1 MQLTLK
7 ILNIIFTLLNIY
19 LIKKFLH
26 LYQLKDYNNTRYLQH
41 IFHKKYLFVVPIFL
55 LTFLLNLTQILWLK
69 ILCFISS
76 IVLHFT
82 FCSTLIQSKKTPIKF
97 TKKLIR
103 LYLISS
109 IFFIITIAFLT
120 KILLIYQIFIVF
132 SPILSNLINFYDKI
146 KNFNFI
152 KSAKTKLKNSKTK
165 IIAITGSNGKTSVKN
180 ILLSLLSTQYKV
192 QATPASYNTP
202 LGISK
207 FINEELKTDCKF
219 VILEYGARHK
229 NDVNNL
235 CKIFGA
241 DYGILTTI
249 SPQHLLT
256 FKSIENVVKAKS
268 ELPKFLKN
276 NLCIFNVDNKFC
288 KTMFEQKTGEK
299 IRVSLSQKADVFAS
313 KIELKNFQT
322 KFRLH
327 TSKLC
332 AIITTNLLGK
342 HNVTNIILAS
352 ALALELGV
360 KIENIVEAISS
371 LQPTPHRLE
380 YIKSHINILDDSYN
394 CSIESAKQA
403 INVLNSTTNKKMAVT
418 PGIIEGGKN
427 QFNLNF
433 KLGKLLKNLDYVII
447 VGETNKKAILSGIK
461 SQNYKCKIILSKS
474 LNESKQYFQLLNKDD
489 CLLLLNDL
497 PDDYN

>member
-1 MQLTLK
+1 MLLALK
-7 ILNIIFTLLNIY
+7 ILDIIFAFTNIIFVKN
-19 LIKKFLH
+19 FLH

-41 IFHKKYLFVVPIFL
+41 LFCQKLIYILVLIL
-55 LTFLLNLTQILWLK
+55 LTVVTNLILNSIFKLIIFIFSIILNIIFNFK
-69 ILCFISS
+69 
-76 IVLHFT
+76 
-82 FCSTLIQSKKTPIKF
+82 LINSKKTPIKY
-97 TKKLIR
+97 TNKLKR

-109 IFFIITIAFLT
+109 ILMYFSLFFDNYLLISQ
-120 KILLIYQIFIVF
+120 ILLIII
-132 SPILSNLINFYDKI
+132 PILANFLNFYDKI

-152 KSAKTKLKNSKTK
+152 KSAQQKLKNNKTK

-207 FINEELKTDCKF
+207 FINDELKSDCEF

-229 NDVNNL
+229 NDVKNL

-241 DYGILTTI
+241 DYGIVTTI
-249 SPQHLLT
+249 SPQHLQT
-256 FKSIENVVKAKS
+256 FKCIENIVKAKN

-276 NLCIFNVDNKFC
+276 KPCVFNVDNKYC
-288 KTMFEQKTGEK
+288 RSMFDEKVGEK
-299 IRVSLSQKADVFAS
+299 ICVSLSQKADIFAS
-313 KIELKNFQT
+313 KISNMNFQT

-327 TSKLC
+327 TSKTC
-332 AIITTNLLGK
+332 SNITTNLLGK
-342 HNVTNIILAS
+342 HNVINTLLAS

-360 KIENIVEAISS
+360 KIENIVDTISS
-371 LQPTPHRLE
+371 LQPTQHRLE
-380 YIKSHINILDDSYN
+380 HIKSHINILDDSYN

-403 INVLNSTTNKKMAVT
+403 IDVLSSTTNKKMVVT

-427 QFNLNF
+427 QFKLNY
-433 KLGKLLKNLDYVII
+433 KLGRLLKNLDYVII
-447 VGETNKKAILSGIK
+447 IGETNKKAILSGIK
-461 SQNYKCKIILSKS
+461 SHNYKCKIITSKS
-474 LNESKQYFQLLNKDD
+474 LDESKQYFQLLNKDD